1 MLLLVSALCMELIIL
16 NFLALCKE
24 FSSVFDA
31 AEHNVIWEMRISMD
45 LEKYL
50 KSKALWM
57 TVGPLEKQFLLLVPS
72 VDFLPQIIHSAQF

>member
-31 AEHNVIWEMRISMD
+31 AEPNVIWEVRISTD
-45 LEKYL
+45 LEKF
-50 KSKALWM
+50 A
-57 TVGPLEKQFLLLVPS
+57 PE
-72 VDFLPQIIHSAQF
+72 